1 MKVTSNEFYIQGEYL
16 RHNSG
21 WNIEDAVWKANTVY
35 KLLERNNIAVDN
47 VVDVGCGVGGILEE
61 LAKKDVRIKN
71 FTGFDI
77 APDAIRIANER
88 STGRV
93 HFINDDFTAENY
105 AKADLLLLIDVIEH
119 VDDFYGFLRKVKLKS
134 EYFVFH
140 IPLDLC
146 CRSLLKPHILLQQRN
161 ASGHI
166 HYFSKEMVLWFLSDL
181 GFTLLDFIY
190 TKPDL
195 DVKPPKTFKSF
206 TKKYL
211 RKVSFFLN
219 KELSIKLWGGYSMMV
234 LLKQCTKEN
243 EGSLAGKLVPQQDIT
258 T

>member
-1 MKVTSNEFYIQGEYL
+1 MKASSNEFYTQGEYL
-16 RHNSG
+16 RHNSS
-21 WNIEDAVWKANTVY
+21 WNIEDAAWKADVVY
-35 KLLERNNIAVDN
+35 KLLKRNNIIIDN
-47 VVDVGCGVGGILEE
+47 AVDVGCGAGGILEA
-61 LAKKDVRIKN
+61 LAKKDLGIKE

-88 STGRV
+88 SSGRV
-93 HFINDDFTAENY
+93 QFINGDFTAGIH
-105 AKADLLLLIDVIEH
+105 ARADLLLLIDVIEH

-161 ASGHI
+161 AVGHI
-166 HYFSKEMVLWFLSDL
+166 HYFSKEMVLWFLTDL

-190 TKPDL
+190 TEPDL
-195 DVKPPKTFKSF
+195 DVKPAKTLKSF

-211 RKVSFFLN
+211 RKLSFSLN
-219 KELSIKLWGGYSMMV
+219 KELSIKLWGGYSIMV
-234 LLKQCTKEN
+234 LLK
-243 EGSLAGKLVPQQDIT
+243 
-258 T
+258 